1 MGIMQRIGKT
11 GRRIISLAMLGA
23 LASGAA
29 FSAGAAAGTESAEY
43 VPYSTYIYDYNGYQ
57 VETPHAYLP
66 RRMVSGEDLGVG
78 SLSFPS
84 DLETG
89 PDGCLY
95 LSDSGNNRILK
106 LDGEM
111 KLLATF
117 EGMETPSGVSG
128 LSNPQGLFASK
139 DSLYVADSG
148 NARIL
153 RLTLDGKC
161 VQEIGAPD
169 TTLLGD
175 DFLYE
180 PKAVVADAIGNLFV
194 VAKGVNMGLLR
205 FDAQGNFVSFF
216 AAQDATYSLIDYLW
230 KPFMTEAQ
238 LARMVDFVPTEYNN
252 VTIDQNGFLYV
263 TTNDLDLEV
272 FLSSLRTDAAPV
284 RKINPMGQD
293 VLQRNGY
300 FAPAGDVM
308 FGFDETGNE
317 AISIIEDV
325 AVTDNGLY
333 TLLDTREN
341 RLFTYSSNG
350 ELLYAFSGRGH
361 QVGNTVSPSAITYLG
376 TDLLVLDRLNGTF
389 TVFSQTEYGALISKV
404 LDMYRD
410 FRYEESVEVWNQ
422 VLAINPNFDIAYD
435 GIGSSY
441 LSRGEYKTAMEYF
454 SYSNNKD
461 AYSEAYKEYRN
472 DILRRYLIVVVL
484 IAAALIAGLVWLLR
498 YIGRRNRSE
507 QYRERRG
514 TFGSRLL
521 YGFYLLFHPFD
532 GFYDLKHEKR
542 GDLRAA
548 TFWMIAGVSAVVCNK
563 VFASYLF
570 NTAYTQDIS
579 IPWEYLTL
587 LIPVGLWVVSNWCI
601 TTLVDGEGRL
611 RDIYLFT
618 GYAMQPVAILYFL
631 SIPLSYLLVTEEGM
645 YLTLIQSI
653 ALLWFVFLL
662 FCGNTVIHQYSG
674 SKSLLAMLISVVG
687 IAIMI
692 FVALLLLTS
701 YQKIAS
707 LVVNISQELTYR

>member
-1 MGIMQRIGKT
+1 MGIMQRVGKT
-11 GRRIISLAMLGA
+11 GRRIISLLILGA

-29 FSAGAAAGTESAEY
+29 FSAGAAAERAEY

-66 RRMVSGEDLGVG
+66 QRMVNGDDLGVG

-128 LSNPQGLFASK
+128 LRNPQGLFVNG

-169 TTLLGD
+169 TTLLGN

-308 FGFDETGNE
+308 FGLDETGNE

-350 ELLYAFSGRGH
+350 ELLYAFSGRGY

-376 TDLLVLDRLNGTF
+376 TDLLVLDRLNGSF

-404 LDMYRD
+404 LDMYQD

-441 LSRGEYKTAMEYF
+441 LNRGEYKKAMEYF
-454 SYSNNKD
+454 GYSNNKD

-484 IAAALIAGLVWLLR
+484 IAAALLVGLVWLLR

-507 QYRERRG
+507 QYRERWG

-548 TFWMIAGVSAVVCNK
+548 TFWLIAGVSAVVCNK

-587 LIPVGLWVVSNWCI
+587 LIPIGLWVVSNWCI
-601 TTLVDGEGRL
+601 TTLADGEGRL

-618 GYAMQPVAILYFL
+618 GYAMQPVAMLYFL

-674 SKSLLAMLISVVG
+674 SKSLLAILISVVG